1 MPRRDRVHLYTVSW
15 NEQAM
20 LGYFFRHYDRFVDR
34 YVFYDDGSDDGTRE
48 RLDAHPRVE
57 VRRFERTDPHSFR
70 VANSSSAGSRGPG
83 TSATGILPSIIP
95 RMKGTLSGCH

>member
-1 MPRRDRVHLYTVSW
+1 MSRRDRVHLYTVSW

-48 RLDAHPRVE
+48 RLQAHPRVE
-57 VRRFERTDPHSFR
+57 VRRFERTDPTRSSFP
-70 VANSSSAGSRGPG
+70 SAP
-83 TSATGILPSIIP
+83 SATIIGRRAAAP
-95 RMKGTLSGCH
+95 PTG